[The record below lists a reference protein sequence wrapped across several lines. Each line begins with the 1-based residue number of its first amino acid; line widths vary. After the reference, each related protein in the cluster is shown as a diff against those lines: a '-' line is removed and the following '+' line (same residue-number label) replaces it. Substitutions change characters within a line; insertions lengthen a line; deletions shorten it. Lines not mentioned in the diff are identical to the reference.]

1 MNQQP
6 DTYLKRI
13 PLRNLLLTLGTAILV
28 LLVFWPGLNGGFIF
42 DDIPNITAHPG
53 VQIDEINR
61 ESLAQAWNAYGSG
74 LFLGRP
80 LAAVSF
86 GIDHAR
92 AGGMYAWYFKQ
103 TSLFLHLLNTL
114 LVFVLVRQLL
124 RAESTTAAA
133 QGPNPQEPDT
143 TAPGWPAWA
152 ALAIAIVWAIHP
164 LQVSTVLY
172 VVQRMEMMAV
182 TFTLL
187 ALIAYCF
194 GRQRQ
199 IEGRVGGWLLL
210 TGAATSTGFGLLAKE
225 TAVLIPIFA
234 LCLELTL
241 FRFKARSAGT
251 STILKALYGAGV
263 VVGLALFAT
272 LLAPKYLA
280 PEAYQYRPFNLQ
292 ERLLTQLRVLPLYL
306 SFIIYPAPDRMLF
319 FYDAYPISRGW
330 IQPFTTLLG
339 GLLLASL
346 FAIAVIA
353 RKAIPLLSLGI
364 LWFFAAHLLTSNIIS
379 LELAFEHRNYFAVLP
394 ALIGMAALLRIF
406 PCERARIPPRLL
418 VLATIGLLT
427 ILTLIRSATWGDPM
441 NLALHLSSI
450 SPKSERA
457 KLETGYV
464 LASLSGGNPDSPLY
478 HIAIRN
484 LEIASELPESS
495 PLPEQMLILLAATG
509 RTEARE
515 EWWERF
521 VDKLQTGPLDAQT
534 STAIISLLKARRH
547 PLPVDDTWLYASYK
561 ALVVRSDT
569 PADLL
574 MHFALYAA
582 TVEESILEPGEPMRM
597 AAARFSDPSEEA
609 QQWASVFFDAG
620 LPQLASEL
628 LFIAASLD
636 EGAQTIQKQ

>member
-1 MNQQP
+1 MYGHPQ
-6 DTYLKRI
+6 TLMKRHQ
-13 PLRNLLLTLGTAILV
+13 LRGSIGLFLAATHV

-42 DDIPNITAHPG
+42 DDIPNITAHSG
-53 VQIDEINR
+53 IQIEDLSR
-61 ESLAQAWNAYGSG
+61 DSLQQAWSAYTGG

-92 AGGMYAWYFKQ
+92 AGGMYAWHFKQ
-103 TSLFLHLLNTL
+103 TSLFLHLLNAL
-114 LVFVLVRQLL
+114 LVFLLLRQLL
-124 RAESTTAAA
+124 RADSTRESDRITNA
-133 QGPNPQEPDT
+133 

-152 ALAIAIVWAIHP
+152 ALAISIVWAIHP

-210 TGAATSTGFGLLAKE
+210 TGAAASTGFGLLAKE
-225 TAVLIPIFA
+225 TAVLTPIFA

-263 VVGLALFAT
+263 VIVLALFAT

-292 ERLLTQLRVLPLYL
+292 ERLLTQLRVLPMYL

-330 IQPFTTLLG
+330 LQPITTLLG
-339 GLLLASL
+339 GLMLAGL
-346 FAIAVIA
+346 AALAFIT
-353 RKAIPLLSLGI
+353 RKTLPLLSLGI
-364 LWFFAAHLLTSNIIS
+364 LWFFAAHLLTSNIMN
-379 LELAFEHRNYFAVLP
+379 LELVFEHRNYFAILSI
-394 ALIGMAALLRIF
+394 LLGIAALLRLVGTGGH
-406 PCERARIPPRLL
+406 ARIPPSLL
-418 VLATIGLLT
+418 AIAAIALLSV
-427 ILTLIRSATWGDPM
+427 LTLIRSATWGDPI
-441 NLALHLSSI
+441 NLALHHSNI

-464 LASLSGGNPDSPLY
+464 FASLSGGNPDSPLY
-478 HIAIRN
+478 HIAISN
-484 LEIASELPESS
+484 LESASELPGSS
-495 PLPEQMLILLAATG
+495 PLAEQMLILLAASG
-509 RTEARE
+509 NVITEE
-515 EWWERF
+515 KWWESF
-521 VDKLQTGPLDAQT
+521 IYKLQTGRLDSQT
-534 STAIISLLKARRH
+534 RTAIRSLLEARRH
-547 PLPVDDTWLYASYK
+547 SLPIDDDWLQKTFWTLAKRDDSR
-561 ALVVRSDT
+561 AELI
-569 PADLL
+569 
-574 MHFALYAA
+574 MQFALYAMEVKPRGLNPADPLGIAVDKFIRPEQEAEEWAGRLVGVGHTRYAIQLLEMAGKEAPQDTQDSA
-582 TVEESILEPGEPMRM
+582 TNM
-597 AAARFSDPSEEA
+597 
-609 QQWASVFFDAG
+609 
-620 LPQLASEL
+620 
-628 LFIAASLD
+628 
-636 EGAQTIQKQ
+636 